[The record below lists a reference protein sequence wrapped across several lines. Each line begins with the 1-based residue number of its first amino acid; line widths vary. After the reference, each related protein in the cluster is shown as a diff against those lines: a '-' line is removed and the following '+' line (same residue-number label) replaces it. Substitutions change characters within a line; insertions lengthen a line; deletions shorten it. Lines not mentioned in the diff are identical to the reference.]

1 MSELLDGTYKYA
13 SLGRDKG
20 KKVLRTKEE
29 LLVSVRKAF
38 SMLSDMDY
46 CYGKD
51 SNLILSPKNP
61 SASASSCDIKEQCG
75 DKPSPL
81 VKVSKIFSVT
91 TDIMSVPLFDLFNA
105 TTQDSSQINVCDTA
119 LCHPKDILSR
129 LTLPHRQD
137 LESVLASGSEST
149 AAVKPYMPSMT
160 VHGASLPPFPWSHS
174 QAGSCRQSVDSG
186 KHGSSRNNSQ
196 WQWVRVGSNLSPLAY
211 EDKSVHRIDDLL
223 QEMDAAKLSIT
234 DSCDARYNLCGT
246 ESTSGSLVQNI
257 HSRKI
262 GGEHGSQQL
271 KPLDHVDSLDGI
283 QNHDSEHSLLKTSQG
298 RPNSIWN
305 KFLWYSYYH
314 KFLWYSYYLDEN
326 STSSVLN
333 CY

>member
-1 MSELLDGTYKYA
+1 LIELLDGTYKYS

-20 KKVLRTKEE
+20 KKVLHTKEE
-29 LLVSVRKAF
+29 LLVSVRKTF

-46 CYGKD
+46 RHGKD
-51 SNLILSPKNP
+51 SNLILSPKLS
-61 SASASSCDIKEQCG
+61 SASTSSCDIKEQCG
-75 DKPSPL
+75 DKPPLL

-91 TDIMSVPLFDLFNA
+91 TNIMSVPQSLFDLFNT
-105 TTQDSSQINVCDTA
+105 TTQDPSQINLCDSA

-137 LESVLASGSEST
+137 LDSLLAPGREST

-174 QAGSCRQSVDSG
+174 QAGGCRQGVDCG
-186 KHGSSRNNSQ
+186 KHGSSRSNSQ
-196 WQWVRVGSNLSPLAY
+196 WQWVRVGSNLTSLDH
-211 EDKSVHRIDDLL
+211 EDTSVHRIDDLL
-223 QEMDAAKLSIT
+223 QEMDAAKLCIL
-234 DSCDARYNLCGT
+234 DPCDGQHNLCGT

-271 KPLDHVDSLDGI
+271 QPQDHLDSLDGF
-283 QNHDSEHSLLKTSQG
+283 QKHDSDYSLLKTSQG
-298 RPNSIWN
+298 RPKSIWE
-305 KFLWYSYYH
+305 KVTLIYI
-314 KFLWYSYYLDEN
+314 LP
-326 STSSVLN
+326 
-333 CY
+333 C